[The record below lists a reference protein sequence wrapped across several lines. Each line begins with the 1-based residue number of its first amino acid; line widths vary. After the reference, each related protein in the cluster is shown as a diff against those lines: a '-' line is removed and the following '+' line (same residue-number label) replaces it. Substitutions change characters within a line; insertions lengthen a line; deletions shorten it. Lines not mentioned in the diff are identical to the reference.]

1 MVLHNSPE
9 LMQNDVHLLNAL
21 MAQWGP
27 CQFFR
32 RGPLQEVKGVMAL
45 LERLVGSPT
54 GIHNKPHTTSRRS
67 CECLNKKMGPWNV
80 PVFFHPLSVL
90 PSDYNEPPGTGIPDG
105 LLELII
111 RLHLLLSGHLGPP
124 DTTFPLLWQNR
135 DRKVADQ
142 VIHHIPSHTSHLN
155 SVAQIQCLV
164 LHQALTN
171 GGLVKAWIH
180 QSLICS
186 PLNTHRF

>member
-124 DTTFPLLWQNR
+124 DTNCPYYGKIGIGKRLIRLEQLSV
-135 DRKVADQ
+135 DGADPIKSM
-142 VIHHIPSHTSHLN
+142 VE
-155 SVAQIQCLV
+155 
-164 LHQALTN
+164 
-171 GGLVKAWIH
+171 
-180 QSLICS
+180 
-186 PLNTHRF
+186 RFITEGMSRGMSSN